1 MSDVFSL
8 DIDQDYRISINA
20 PSAASL
26 LPALERTLV
35 SGRGFTLA
43 TVNLDHLVKLRLSSA
58 FREAYAAQTFVVA
71 DGNPIVWL
79 SRLGQNP
86 VDLVPGC
93 ELVEPLCAL
102 AARRGL
108 PVALVGSTPE
118 ALDAA
123 AERLEKAHPGLRI
136 ALRHAPAFGFDPE
149 GPEADACIEEIRRSG
164 ARLCFLALGAPKQ
177 EIFAARAHAALGNC
191 GFASVGAGV
200 DFIAGTQRRA
210 PVWMRRASLE
220 WVWRL
225 ATSPR
230 RLGRRYAM
238 CAMILPAM
246 ALNALRARRRPAAP
260 TRAQNA

>member
-1 MSDVFSL
+1 MTDVFSL
-8 DIDQDYRISINA
+8 QLEPSYRIQINA
-20 PSAASL
+20 PAMGPL
-26 LPALERTLV
+26 MTALDERLRA
-35 SGRGFTLA
+35 GRGFTLA
-43 TVNLDHLVKLRLSSA
+43 TLNLDHLVKLRLSTA
-58 FREAYAAQTFVVA
+58 FRDAYAAQTFVVA

-79 SRLGQNP
+79 SRLGHRP

-102 AARRGL
+102 AARRGV
-108 PVALVGSTPE
+108 PVALIGSTDE

-123 AERLEKAHPGLRI
+123 AERLSSAHPFLRI
-136 ALRHAPAFGFDPE
+136 ALKRAPAFGFDPD
-149 GPEADACIEEIRRSG
+149 GPEADACIEAIRRSG

-177 EIFAARAHAALGNC
+177 EIFAARAHAALPDC

-210 PVWMRRASLE
+210 PAWMRRASLE

-238 CAMILPAM
+238 CAMILPGM
-246 ALNALRARRRPAAP
+246 ALNALKARWQPERSGHV
-260 TRAQNA
+260 QNA